1 MLDKLPQRDPGG
13 AYLRKV
19 RAARRIGTDN
29 KCACGE
35 DRPEALIPGSKP
47 ICCYECQRRKDGKR
61 TMDNHHFAGESNNPT
76 TVPVPVNDH
85 RAELSAAQYDWPKS
99 TLENKNGSP
108 LLAAAGSIRGFVDY
122 VIYLIKKGL
131 LWAADLLEA
140 LDAYLIEKLGPKWW
154 IGTALE
160 QFAPRR

>member
-1 MLDKLPQRDPGG
+1 MEYHHL
-13 AYLRKV
+13 
-19 RAARRIGTDN
+19 AR
-29 KCACGE
+29 
-35 DRPEALIPGSKP
+35 
-47 ICCYECQRRKDGKR
+47 
-61 TMDNHHFAGESNNPT
+61 ESNNPT

-99 TLENKNGSP
+99 TQENKNGSP